1 MSVEKVPKIS
11 FTPKINCYCTTIEN
25 CIRVSSTYPTGD
37 LPSLLSS
44 SVQGIGDIFKEAAT
58 LAADRPCLGSHTSPT
73 EPYTWM
79 TYAECYARLKHF
91 GSGLQEFDCLS
102 VTPWRCVGIYGTNC
116 SEWVI
121 AQYACASYR
130 LTSVPLYDTLGD
142 EAILH
147 ICNQADLST
156 VVCDTPVRA
165 SKLLALTSSLECLK
179 HIIVMKSSSE
189 EMKSLKSK
197 AGPGVQI
204 HTFDE
209 IVTLGSAHPKEVL
222 SSGPDDLILICYTSG
237 TTGLPKGVMIPNK
250 MMLASL
256 NNNMLNAGI
265 EIFTEHD
272 VYLSYLPLAHIFEQM
287 FVLLALCRHGRVGF
301 YSGDPRTL
309 SDDARALRPTV
320 LTVVPRVL
328 LRIYE
333 GVQKKLG
340 NSAFKRWLF
349 EKAMEAKCKDVDR
362 NIFNQNTMWDVLF
375 FSKIRSLFGGRV
387 RWITCGGAPLSPHV
401 LRFTRAAFSCWVFEG
416 YGSTETAG
424 SMSISMASDLEGGHV
439 GAPVPGLQL
448 KLADVPSMGIV
459 VSRDKKGEICVRGPS
474 CTPGYYKDPEKTAE
488 LLDSEGWMHTGDV
501 AVWTEKNSLRIVDRC
516 KHIFKLSQGEYIA
529 PEKVETVYQGSPL
542 ISQVFV
548 DGDAQQAFPVAIVVP
563 ELENLVERLNRKS
576 KMANG
581 HRQQSNGAV
590 SASGEPQEHF
600 MVMGKS
606 MTAEQICRME
616 AAVNAVLEDMTE
628 LGKAR
633 GLKGFEQVRAIM
645 LSPKAFS
652 VENRM
657 LTPTMKSARAVIR
670 SEFASAIKALYC
682 SSSIA

>member
-1 MSVEKVPKIS
+1 MSAEKVPKIP
-11 FTPKINCYCTTIEN
+11 FIPKINSYCTTIED
-25 CIRVSSTYPTGD
+25 CIRVNSNYVTGD
-37 LPSLLSS
+37 LPNLLPS
-44 SVQGIGDIFKEAAT
+44 SVQGIGDIVKEGAT

-79 TYAECYARLKHF
+79 TYAEVAFIFAHF
-91 GSGLQEFDCLS
+91 
-102 VTPWRCVGIYGTNC
+102 
-116 SEWVI
+116 
-121 AQYACASYR
+121 
-130 LTSVPLYDTLGD
+130 TSS
-142 EAILH
+142 
-147 ICNQADLST
+147 DLST
-156 VVCDTPVRA
+156 VVCDTPARA
-165 SKLLALTSSLECLK
+165 SKLFALTSSLECLK
-179 HIIVMKSSSE
+179 HIIIMKPGSE
-189 EMKSLKSK
+189 EMNSLKDK
-197 AGPGVQI
+197 AGTSVQI

-209 IVTLGSAHPKEVL
+209 IV

-265 EIFTEHD
+265 DILTEHD

-287 FVLLALCRHGRVGF
+287 FVLLTLCRHGRVGF

-309 SDDARALRPTV
+309 TEDARALRPTV

-328 LRIYE
+328 LRVYE

-340 NSAFKRWLF
+340 NSALRRWLF
-349 EKAMEAKCKDVDR
+349 KKAMEAKCKDVDR
-362 NIFNQNTMWDVLF
+362 NVFNRNTMWDVLF
-375 FSKIRSLFGGRV
+375 FSKVRALFGDRV
-387 RWITCGGAPLSPHV
+387 RWITCGGAPLAPHV

-448 KLADVPSMGIV
+448 KLADVPSMDIV
-459 VSRDKKGEICVRGPS
+459 VSRDKKGEVCLHTLRLCSCPYSQFKSIHPLNQKFSPPFSFQICVRGPS

-529 PEKVETVYQGSPL
+529 PEKVETVYQSSPL

-563 ELENLVERLNRKS
+563 ELASLVDRLNRKS

-581 HRQQSNGAV
+581 HQQKPNGTV
-590 SASGEPQEHF
+590 SASGEPEERF
-600 MVMGKS
+600 IVMGKS
-606 MTAEQICRME
+606 MTAEQICKME

-657 LTPTMKSARAVIR
+657 LTPTMKSAREVIR
-670 SEFASAIKALYC
+670 REFASAIKALYC
-682 SSSIA
+682 SSSNA

>member
-1 MSVEKVPKIS
+1 MSAEKVPKIP
-11 FTPKINCYCTTIEN
+11 FIPKINSYCTTIED
-25 CIRVSSTYPTGD
+25 CIRVNSNYVTGD
-37 LPSLLSS
+37 LPNLLPS
-44 SVQGIGDIFKEAAT
+44 SVQGIGDIVKEGAT

-79 TYAECYARLKHF
+79 TYAECYTRLKHF
-91 GSGLQEFDCLS
+91 GSGLQEFEDLS
-102 VTPWRCVGIYGTNC
+102 ATPWRCVGIYGINC
-116 SEWVI
+116 SDWVI

-156 VVCDTPVRA
+156 VVCDTPARA
-165 SKLLALTSSLECLK
+165 SKLFALTSSLECLK
-179 HIIVMKSSSE
+179 HIIIMKPGSE
-189 EMKSLKSK
+189 EMNSLKDK
-197 AGPGVQI
+197 AGTSVQI

-209 IVTLGSAHPKEVL
+209 IVALGTAHPKEVL

-265 EIFTEHD
+265 DILTEHD

-287 FVLLALCRHGRVGF
+287 FVLLTLCRHGRVGF

-309 SDDARALRPTV
+309 TEDARALRPTV

-328 LRIYE
+328 LRVYE

-340 NSAFKRWLF
+340 NSALRRWLF
-349 EKAMEAKCKDVDR
+349 KKAMEAKCKDVDR
-362 NIFNQNTMWDVLF
+362 NVFNRNTMWDVLF
-375 FSKIRSLFGGRV
+375 FSKVRALFGDRV
-387 RWITCGGAPLSPHV
+387 RWITCGGAPLAPHV

-448 KLADVPSMGIV
+448 KLADVPSMDIV

-501 AVWTEKNSLRIVDRC
+501 AVWTEVGPV
-516 KHIFKLSQGEYIA
+516 LS
-529 PEKVETVYQGSPL
+529 SPL
-542 ISQVFV
+542 
-548 DGDAQQAFPVAIVVP
+548 
-563 ELENLVERLNRKS
+563 
-576 KMANG
+576 
-581 HRQQSNGAV
+581 
-590 SASGEPQEHF
+590 
-600 MVMGKS
+600 
-606 MTAEQICRME
+606 
-616 AAVNAVLEDMTE
+616 
-628 LGKAR
+628 
-633 GLKGFEQVRAIM
+633 
-645 LSPKAFS
+645 
-652 VENRM
+652 
-657 LTPTMKSARAVIR
+657 
-670 SEFASAIKALYC
+670 
-682 SSSIA
+682 SS

>member
-1 MSVEKVPKIS
+1 M
-11 FTPKINCYCTTIEN
+11 
-25 CIRVSSTYPTGD
+25 IRFVVAAVAG
-37 LPSLLSS
+37 
-44 SVQGIGDIFKEAAT
+44 AT
-58 LAADRPCLGSHTSPT
+58 LNTKPSTSH
-73 EPYTWM
+73 
-79 TYAECYARLKHF
+79 
-91 GSGLQEFDCLS
+91 
-102 VTPWRCVGIYGTNC
+102 
-116 SEWVI
+116 WVI
-121 AQYACASYR
+121 TQYACASYR

-156 VVCDTPVRA
+156 VVCDTPARA

-197 AGPGVQI
+197 AGAGVQI

-209 IVTLGSAHPKEVL
+209 IVTLGIAHPKEVL

-250 MMLASL
+250 MIIASL
-256 NNNMLNAGI
+256 NNNMVNSGTD
-265 EIFTEHD
+265 IFTKYD

-287 FVLLALCRHGRVGF
+287 FVLLALCRHSRVGF
-301 YSGDPRTL
+301 YSGSPRTL

-333 GVQKKLG
+333 GVQKNLG

-362 NIFNQNTMWDVLF
+362 NIFNRNTMWDALF
-375 FSKIRSLFGGRV
+375 FSKVRSLFGGRL
-387 RWITCGGAPLSPHV
+387 RWISCGGAALPPHI
-401 LRFTRAAFSCWVFEG
+401 LRFTRAAFSCWIIEG

-424 SMSISMASDLEGGHV
+424 CTCTSMASDLEGGHV

-448 KLADVPSMGIV
+448 KLADVPDMDIIV
-459 VSRDKKGEICVRGPS
+459 ARDKKGESHTPS
-474 CTPGYYKDPEKTAE
+474 PSAYPINSSTTATISETDADIADFSCPYCSRTFTSRIGLVGHLRIHRTETGEPVLGAPTYTPLSASTALIAPACTFPTTCGRQPPATPTNTCITQ
-488 LLDSEGWMHTGDV
+488 HHRPPQ
-501 AVWTEKNSLRIVDRC
+501 KNSLRIVDRC
-516 KHIFKLSQGEYIA
+516 KYIFKLSQGEYIA

-542 ISQVFV
+542 INQVFV
-548 DGDAQQAFPVAIVVP
+548 DGDSQQAFPVAIVVP

-576 KMANG
+576 KMASG
-581 HRQQSNGAV
+581 QRQQSNGTV
-590 SASGEPQEHF
+590 SASGEPQEQF

-606 MTAEQICRME
+606 MTAEQICKME

-628 LGKAR
+628 LGKTH

>member
-1 MSVEKVPKIS
+1 MSSERVSEIL
-11 FTPKINCYCTTIEN
+11 FTPTISCYCATVEDG
-25 CIRVSSTYPTGD
+25 IRVNGNFPSGN
-37 LPSLLSS
+37 LPNLLSS
-44 SVQGIGDIFKEAAT
+44 IHCVGDIFKEAAT

-73 EPYTWM
+73 EPYTWI
-79 TYAECYARLKHF
+79 TYAEFYARLKHF

-102 VTPWRCVGIYGTNC
+102 ATPWRCVGIYGINC

-156 VVCDTPVRA
+156 VVCDTPARA

-189 EMKSLKSK
+189 EMKSLKNK

-222 SSGPDDLILICYTSG
+222 PSGPDDLILICYTSG

-250 MMLASL
+250 MIIASL
-256 NNNMLNAGI
+256 NNNMVNSGTD
-265 EIFTEHD
+265 IFTEYD

-287 FVLLALCRHGRVGF
+287 FVLLALCRHSRVGF
-301 YSGDPRTL
+301 YSGNPRTL

-333 GVQKKLG
+333 GVQKTLG

-375 FSKIRSLFGGRV
+375 FSKVRSLFGGRL
-387 RWITCGGAPLSPHV
+387 RWISCGGAALPPHI
-401 LRFTRAAFSCWVFEG
+401 LRFTRAAFSCWIIEG

-424 SMSISMASDLEGGHV
+424 CTCTSMASDLEGGHV

-448 KLADVPSMGIV
+448 KLVDVPDMDIIV
-459 VSRDKKGEICVRGPS
+459 ARDKKGEICVRGPS

-488 LLDSEGWMHTGDV
+488 LFDSEGWMHTGDV
-501 AVWTEKNSLRIVDRC
+501 GLWTEQNSLRIVDRC
-516 KHIFKLSQGEYIA
+516 KYIFKLSQ
-529 PEKVETVYQGSPL
+529 
-542 ISQVFV
+542 
-548 DGDAQQAFPVAIVVP
+548 
-563 ELENLVERLNRKS
+563 
-576 KMANG
+576 
-581 HRQQSNGAV
+581 V

-600 MVMGKS
+600 MVMGKP
-606 MTAEQICRME
+606 MTAEQICKME

-628 LGKAR
+628 IGKAR

-670 SEFASAIKALYC
+670 REFASAIKALYC
-682 SSSIA
+682 SPSIA

>member
-1 MSVEKVPKIS
+1 MRSMDTCLRLRHPDPSKQRSPGARLTDLPAGIASSLADNSTLVLSTSAQASK
-11 FTPKINCYCTTIEN
+11 
-25 CIRVSSTYPTGD
+25 SST
-37 LPSLLSS
+37 
-44 SVQGIGDIFKEAAT
+44 V
-58 LAADRPCLGSHTSPT
+58 CLQ
-73 EPYTWM
+73 
-79 TYAECYARLKHF
+79 L
-91 GSGLQEFDCLS
+91 
-102 VTPWRCVGIYGTNC
+102 
-116 SEWVI
+116 
-121 AQYACASYR
+121 
-130 LTSVPLYDTLGD
+130 LGD
-142 EAILH
+142 VSVSAVLTVPRFFRFPPA
-147 ICNQADLST
+147 ADLSI

-197 AGPGVQI
+197 VGPGVQI

-209 IVTLGSAHPKEVL
+209 IVTLGIAHPKEVL
-222 SSGPDDLILICYTSG
+222 
-237 TTGLPKGVMIPNK
+237 
-250 MMLASL
+250 
-256 NNNMLNAGI
+256 
-265 EIFTEHD
+265 
-272 VYLSYLPLAHIFEQM
+272 
-287 FVLLALCRHGRVGF
+287 LLALCRHGRIGF

-320 LTVVPRVL
+320 LTVVPRIL

-340 NSAFKRWLF
+340 SSAFKRWLF
-349 EKAMEAKCKDVDR
+349 EKAMDAKCKDVDR
-362 NIFNQNTMWDVLF
+362 NIFNRNTMWDALF

-387 RWITCGGAPLSPHV
+387 RWVTFGGAPLAPHV
-401 LRFTRAAFSCWVFEG
+401 LRFIRAAFSCWVFEG
-416 YGSTETAG
+416 YGCTETAG
-424 SMSISMASDLEGGHV
+424 SMSISIASDLEGGHV

-448 KLADVPSMGIV
+448 KLADVPDMDIV
-459 VSRDKKGEICVRGPS
+459 VSRDKKGEICVRGSS

-488 LLDSEGWMHTGDV
+488 LFDSEGWMHTGDV
-501 AVWTEKNSLRIVDRC
+501 GVWTEKNSLRIVDRC

-529 PEKVETVYQGSPL
+529 PEKVETVYQDSPL

-548 DGDAQQAFPVAIVVP
+548 DGDAHQAFPVAIVVP
-563 ELENLVERLNRKS
+563 ELEKLVERLNSKS
-576 KMANG
+576 EMANS
-581 HRQQSNGAV
+581 HRQQPSDTVN
-590 SASGEPQEHF
+590 ASGEPQEHF

-606 MTAEQICRME
+606 MTAEQICKME

-657 LTPTMKSARAVIR
+657 LTPTMKSVREVVR
-670 SEFASAIKALYC
+670 REFASAIKALYC
-682 SSSIA
+682 SSGIA

>member
-1 MSVEKVPKIS
+1 MSSDRVPKIP
-11 FTPKINCYCTTIEN
+11 FTPTISCYCTTIEDGK
-25 CIRVSSTYPTGD
+25 RVNGNFPSGN
-37 LPSLLSS
+37 LPNLLSS
-44 SVQGIGDIFKEAAT
+44 IQSVGDILKESAT
-58 LAADRPCLGSHTSPT
+58 IAADRPCLGSHTSPT
-73 EPYTWM
+73 EPYTWI
-79 TYAECYARLKHF
+79 TYAEFYARLKHF
-91 GSGLQEFDCLS
+91 GSGLQELDCLS
-102 VTPWRCVGIYGTNC
+102 ATPWRCVGIYGINC

-121 AQYACASYR
+121 TQYACSSYR

-156 VVCDTPVRA
+156 VVCDTPARA

-204 HTFDE
+204 YTFDE
-209 IVTLGSAHPKEVL
+209 IVTLGNAHPKEVL

-237 TTGLPKGVMIPNK
+237 TT
-250 MMLASL
+250 
-256 NNNMLNAGI
+256 
-265 EIFTEHD
+265 E
-272 VYLSYLPLAHIFEQM
+272 
-287 FVLLALCRHGRVGF
+287 
-301 YSGDPRTL
+301 
-309 SDDARALRPTV
+309 DARALRPTV

-333 GVQKKLG
+333 GVQEKLG
-340 NSAFKRWLF
+340 NSVFKRWLF

-362 NIFNQNTMWDVLF
+362 NIFNRNTMWDVLF
-375 FSKIRSLFGGRV
+375 FSKVRSLFGGRV
-387 RWITCGGAPLSPHV
+387 RWVTFGGAPLAPNV
-401 LRFTRAAFSCWVFEG
+401 LRFIRAAFSCWVFEG
-416 YGSTETAG
+416 YGCTETAG

-439 GAPVPGLQL
+439 GAPVPGVQL
-448 KLADVPSMGIV
+448 KLVDVPDMDIV
-459 VSRDKKGEICVRGPS
+459 VSRDKTGEICVRGPS

-488 LLDSEGWMHTGDV
+488 LFDSEGWMHTGDV
-501 AVWTEKNSLRIVDRC
+501 GLWTEKNSLRIVDRC

-581 HRQQSNGAV
+581 HRQQPNGTV

-600 MVMGKS
+600 MVMGKP
-606 MTAEQICRME
+606 MTAEQICKME
-616 AAVNAVLEDMTE
+616 AAVNVVLEDMTE
-628 LGKAR
+628 LGKAS

-670 SEFASAIKALYC
+670 REFAPSIKALYC